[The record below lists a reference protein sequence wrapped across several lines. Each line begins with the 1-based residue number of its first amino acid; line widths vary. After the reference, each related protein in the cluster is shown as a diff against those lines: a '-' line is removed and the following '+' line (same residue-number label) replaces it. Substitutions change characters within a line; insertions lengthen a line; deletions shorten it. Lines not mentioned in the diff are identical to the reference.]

1 MARQHVTVAL
11 SGDAGD
17 ELFGGYERYFVGR
30 KPLEQNS
37 PGCRPAL
44 KKLTAAA
51 LTVLPPR
58 ALNTGLGISPSCC
71 PSACATCPVGDKLH
85 KLAEVVAAPG
95 METLYLNLM
104 SHWKQPADIVI
115 DGKIPSPASPTPRLA
130 ARE

>member
-1 MARQHVTVAL
+1 L

-30 KPLEQNS
+30 SLWNKISWMP
-37 PGCRPAL
+37 PAM
-44 KKLTAAA
+44 KNMTAAA
-51 LTVLPPR
+51 LTALPPR
-58 ALNTGLGISPSCC
+58 VLNGLGAKVLPKRLRHIPL
-71 PSACATCPVGDKLH
+71 GDKLH

-104 SHWKQPADIVI
+104 SHWKKPGDRDRRQR
-115 DGKIPSPASPTPRLA
+115 PRHSDHEHRLMA